1 MECLNL
7 LAWAELDSIHLT
19 AILVTKFIVM
29 KKLVTFA
36 RALADE
42 TRWRIIRLLFDEPL
56 CVCELADI
64 LAMPQSSVS
73 SHLQIIRQADLLD
86 SEKCGKWIYY
96 RLSPAKRPLLNSL
109 AAAFDGNAETSASL
123 RKDAVN
129 ARRRLADRDESC
141 CPVPKDLRK
150 LKPLAPK
157 LPAPSK
163 SCN

>member
-1 MECLNL
+1 MF
-7 LAWAELDSIHLT
+7 
-19 AILVTKFIVM
+19 VTTFFVM

-36 RALADE
+36 QALADE

-73 SHLQIIRQADLLD
+73 SHVQIIRQADLLD

-96 RLSPAKRPLLNSL
+96 RLSPATRPLLNSL
-109 AAAFDGNAETSASL
+109 AAAFDGTAETSARL
-123 RKDAVN
+123 RKDAEN
-129 ARRRLADRDESC
+129 ARRRLAERNDSC

-157 LPAPSK
+157 LPAPPK
-163 SCN
+163 TCN